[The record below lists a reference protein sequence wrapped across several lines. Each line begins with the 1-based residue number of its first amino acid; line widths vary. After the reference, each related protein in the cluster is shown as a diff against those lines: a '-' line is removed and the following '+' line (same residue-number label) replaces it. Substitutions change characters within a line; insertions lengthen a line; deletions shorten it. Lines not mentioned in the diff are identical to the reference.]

1 MVEFTYDSYFEHVKL
16 LLEKGY
22 KIVSYGDKSP
32 GKKVILR
39 HDVDFSLKKSAEL
52 AKKEAESGFNI
63 KSVYYVLLRT
73 NFYNVFSHESAKY
86 IREILDY
93 GHEVGLH
100 FDETFYSFNSKEEF
114 KEAVHKE
121 AALLEQVTGEPV
133 TSVSMHRPSKF
144 VLEGDIQFDGIIN
157 SYSQEYFKEWKY
169 VSDARMNWREDLDEI
184 VECGQHEKIQIVTHA
199 FWYADQRESTKDKL
213 MKFISEAKEERYYS
227 VNNNFRNLA
236 EFIAREDVV

>member
-1 MVEFTYDSYFEHVKL
+1 MVEFTYDSYFQHIKHL
-16 LLEKGY
+16 LDKGY
-22 KIVSYGDKSP
+22 NIVYYGDKTP

-39 HDVDFSLKKSAEL
+39 HDVDFSLRKSAEL
-52 AKKEAESGFNI
+52 AKREAESGLNI
-63 KSVYYVLLRT
+63 ASVYYVLLRT
-73 NFYNVFSHESAKY
+73 NFYNVFSHESEKY
-86 IREILDY
+86 IRQILDC
-93 GHEVGLH
+93 GHEIGLH

-121 AALLEQVTGEPV
+121 VALLEQVTGKPI

-184 VECGQHEKIQIVTHA
+184 VESGKHEKIQIVTHA
-199 FWYADQRESTKDKL
+199 FWYADQLEDTKDKL
-213 MKFISEAKEERYYS
+213 MSFISEAKEERYCS
-227 VNNNFRNLA
+227 VYNNFRNLD
-236 EFIAREDVV
+236 EFIRREEII